1 MFQVRQPAFVLL
13 LLLVGAATLVT
24 ASNSATCSHRVSA
37 CNSSV
42 DYFPVK
48 LQFAHSGSVK
58 SLQYYNTYVVAQM
71 SWVAWSG
78 THAVTYVFVRC
89 GCPSP
94 NVGGDSKEFYV
105 PVSSVLIEETVAVP
119 KLYMIGQGQKVV
131 AVASS
136 AFVTTTQLLD
146 DVRAGLVVDIQS
158 NFTRLLTALPALPD
172 VLLTGTGSTSSK
184 RGWTAE
190 MTARQFL
197 DADAGETSPLG
208 RAELVK
214 LTGLLTGAEDAANAV
229 FGLIAYR
236 YDQVKLIGQAAQRRP
251 TVMLGVPFGSFYGVN
266 GWTITKGSSYMGG
279 FLRDAGMLYLN
290 DDDRLDSLGRVDAAT
305 MLGLFGSADLW
316 INALYAQP
324 AGVAFTM
331 DALVSGNQTMTPG
344 GDRSVFTQF
353 KAFQCGA
360 VLANSKAIRAPLA
373 GNPFFELGVVRP
385 DLILADL
392 LHYAHPE
399 LRPQLIGSDGSA
411 YVPHF
416 YERPAPLTNSAGVP
430 PCPDV
435 AVPDVPPAGSA
446 MFTQLLSVSGP
457 TVFALQPLLP
467 AVARAMSDATGVPRG
482 SLGLS
487 IANATAPWRGGF
499 NRWPLW
505 RRRRWLKTAPQPSC
519 GRENH

>member
-1 MFQVRQPAFVLL
+1 
-13 LLLVGAATLVT
+13 
-24 ASNSATCSHRVSA
+24 
-37 CNSSV
+37 
-42 DYFPVK
+42 
-48 LQFAHSGSVK
+48 
-58 SLQYYNTYVVAQM
+58 
-71 SWVAWSG
+71 
-78 THAVTYVFVRC
+78 
-89 GCPSP
+89 
-94 NVGGDSKEFYV
+94 
-105 PVSSVLIEETVAVP
+105 
-119 KLYMIGQGQKVV
+119 
-131 AVASS
+131 
-136 AFVTTTQLLD
+136 
-146 DVRAGLVVDIQS
+146 
-158 NFTRLLTALPALPD
+158 
-172 VLLTGTGSTSSK
+172 
-184 RGWTAE
+184 

-197 DADAGETSPLG
+197 DADAGETTPLG

-251 TVMLGVPFGSFYGVN
+251 TVMLGVPFGSFFGVN
-266 GWTITKGSSYMGG
+266 GWTITKGSSYIGG

-290 DDDRLDSLGRVDAAT
+290 DDNRLDSLGRVDAAT

-487 IANATAPWRGGF
+487 IANATARGENPVLRVSVVVPTCKACEGTAANCDF
-499 NRWPLW
+499 SMARRLQSVAAVADPLAMGMSST
-505 RRRRWLKTAPQPSC
+505 WLEIRANKVSHPTIVLHISDDEDSFSSISLRVRIFRSTLPCSW
-519 GRENH
+519 